1 METYRKPRILITF
14 VEAGMG
20 HIVSAQAISDSLKKK
35 YGDKMEIIEAY
46 MLRDSENPVLP
57 KFEEFLV

>member
-35 YGDKMEIIEAY
+35 YGDKMEIIEA
-46 MLRDSENPVLP
+46 
-57 KFEEFLV
+57 